1 MLRNVQQRNIVK
13 LIDFDMDYEK
23 QNIIILPTLYLK
35 GCTIGNLLLRLCLV
49 DVYSWVHDYFKLG
62 WHNPTY
68 EIYILFFF

>member
-35 GCTIGNLLLRLCLV
+35 GCTIGNLLLQLYLV
-49 DVYSWVHDYFKLG
+49 DVCSWVHDYFELR
-62 WHNPTY
+62 
-68 EIYILFFF
+68 

>member
-35 GCTIGNLLLRLCLV
+35 GCTIGNLLLQLYLV
-49 DVYSWVHDYFKLG
+49 DVCS
-62 WHNPTY
+62 
-68 EIYILFFF
+68 